1 MLGINKNS
9 TEITRDPSGKLI
21 IPYSKTDL
29 QAEWDIVDV
38 DGYDRDAKIDATE
51 DLVKGDLIKTQF
63 IGSDGKV
70 MSKWA
75 MFAGYDPFTG
85 EVKVIGQ
92 YSASTIREKKKKIVT
107 FTKSVKFDDVL
118 AVGRRTLPI
127 ARFDIQGTDGKL
139 HTRYAN
145 TNDLK
150 GLEEAG
156 ATNIKLISE
165 GRVDRMEKLKSSFK
179 YFITDGLKMSRIKGS
194 EVKRVM

>member
-1 MLGINKNS
+1 MLGVNKNS

-38 DGYDRDAKIDATE
+38 DGYDRDAKIDTTE

-85 EVKVIGQ
+85 EVKVIG
-92 YSASTIREKKKKIVT
+92 
-107 FTKSVKFDDVL
+107 
-118 AVGRRTLPI
+118 
-127 ARFDIQGTDGKL
+127 
-139 HTRYAN
+139 
-145 TNDLK
+145 
-150 GLEEAG
+150 
-156 ATNIKLISE
+156 
-165 GRVDRMEKLKSSFK
+165 
-179 YFITDGLKMSRIKGS
+179 
-194 EVKRVM
+194 